1 MRPILLR
8 CVALRCAALRSRQCS
23 APLRAALEHR
33 VVAQLGIA
41 LHCSAL
47 PGLLEFSAIDILH
60 NTPVLDIKPC
70 VRPWLLAAQP
80 WFGVPRWRGGCMQCW
95 WGDTVGF
102 GRSCAWLALRSVGR
116 APPACAPA
124 TRSRRSRRHAMQH
137 SAIKHRA
144 RSTPAERSRG
154 QRSVL
159 GSVPA
164 RKPAHVPTTA

>member
-1 MRPILLR
+1 MLRPTVIICDATDLAALR
-8 CVALRCAALRSRQCS
+8 CAALRCAALRSRQCS

-95 WGDTVGF
+95 WRDTVGF
-102 GRSCAWLALRSVGR
+102 GRSCAWLALRPVGPVGPTR
-116 APPACAPA
+116 VCACDALA
-124 TRSRRSRRHAMQH
+124 AKQ
-137 SAIKHRA
+137 AA
-144 RSTPAERSRG
+144 CDA
-154 QRSVL
+154 
-159 GSVPA
+159 A
-164 RKPAHVPTTA
+164 